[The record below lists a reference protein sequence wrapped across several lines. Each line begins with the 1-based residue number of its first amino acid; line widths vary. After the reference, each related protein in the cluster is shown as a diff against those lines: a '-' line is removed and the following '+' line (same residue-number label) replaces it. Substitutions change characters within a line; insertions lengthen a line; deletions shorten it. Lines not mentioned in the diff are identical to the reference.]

1 VCSLKFRISNA
12 EYRMMK
18 AAWKPSKEWRWF
30 DIHDSPFDIS

>member
-1 VCSLKFRISNA
+1 
-12 EYRMMK
+12 MMK